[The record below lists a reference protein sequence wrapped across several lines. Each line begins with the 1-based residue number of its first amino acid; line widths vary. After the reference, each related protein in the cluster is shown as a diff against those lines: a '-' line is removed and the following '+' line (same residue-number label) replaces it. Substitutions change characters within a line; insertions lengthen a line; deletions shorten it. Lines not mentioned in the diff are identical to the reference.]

1 MTGHGVPAEVTGGID
16 TLARRFFALPVEQR
30 LEIENVH
37 SPQFRGYTRTGTEH
51 TGGTADWLE
60 QIDVGPERRW
70 SSGRG
75 TRTGCG

>member
-37 SPQFRGYTRTGTEH
+37 SP
-51 TGGTADWLE
+51 
-60 QIDVGPERRW
+60 
-70 SSGRG
+70 
-75 TRTGCG
+75 